1 MSAVVARHSWSTPGG
16 AELVCA
22 STAVAFDTMGISPT
36 LSGVFKFNPAKYKEW
51 FGIDLGKY
59 PIVTLPIESGFIGSG
74 LLREF
79 LVWQLARK
87 ALKKSK
93 ASLLFIDGP
102 MYKPL
107 ATRKRKYKIVE
118 YIHFPQEVVIMPE
131 IKGTDFAY
139 GEDLHVRRYS
149 IFPSDLYWKIYRW
162 GSYALSRGNP
172 FYAADLVLANSK
184 WTADVVRFVY
194 GESPIVLNPPI
205 APNVEV
211 VDFPKPFEERK
222 PAIVMVGRFSPE
234 KRYGWVVGEL
244 MPRLIKEVPE
254 VRVYIFGGLSS
265 LANTRAYYEEVKR
278 IAEKRGV
285 SRHLVLVTNA
295 PRVEINNAMDRS
307 RVFLHA
313 TINEHW
319 GIAVAE
325 AMARGLPTVVHKSG
339 GAWTDLTR
347 GGIVGVGYDSVEEAV
362 EHLVKLITDPK
373 TWRHYSQKSLERA
386 RELTLHHYITN
397 LTQLLKKSNI
407 I

>member
-1 MSAVVARHSWSTPGG
+1 MSAVVAHRSWGDIGG
-16 AELVCA
+16 SELVSA
-22 STAVAFDTMGISPT
+22 SAAVALDAMGISPT

-51 FGIDLGKY
+51 YGIDLEKY
-59 PIVTLPIESGFIGSG
+59 PIVTLPIESGFKGSG
-74 LLREF
+74 LLGSF
-79 LVWQLARK
+79 LIWLPARK

-93 ASLLFIDGP
+93 ALLLFIDGP
-102 MYKPL
+102 AYKPL

-118 YIHFPQEVVIMPE
+118 YIHFPHEAVI
-131 IKGTDFAY
+131 DFAY
-139 GEDLHVRRYS
+139 GEDPYVRRYS
-149 IFPSDLYWKIYRW
+149 INLYWKIYRW
-162 GSYALSRGNP
+162 GFYTLSRGNP
-172 FYAADLVLANSK
+172 FQAADLVLANSK
-184 WTADVVRFVY
+184 WTAGVVKSVY

-211 VDFPKPFEERK
+211 VDSPKPFEERK
-222 PAIVMVGRFSPE
+222 PAIIMVGRFSPE
-234 KRYGWVVGEL
+234 KKYGWVVGEL

-254 VRVYIFGGLSS
+254 VSVYIYGGSS
-265 LANTRAYYEEVKR
+265 SAISRAYYEEVKM

>member
-1 MSAVVARHSWSTPGG
+1 MPAVVAHRSWDAVGG

-22 STAVAFDTMGISPT
+22 STAVALDAMGISPT

-51 FGIDLGKY
+51 FGIDLEKY
-59 PIVTLPIESGFIGSG
+59 PIVTLPIESGFIVSAPLGS
-74 LLREF
+74 F
-79 LVWQLARK
+79 LMWLPARK

-107 ATRKRKYKIVE
+107 ATQKRKYKIVE
-118 YIHFPQEVVIMPE
+118 YIHFPREAVI
-131 IKGTDFAY
+131 DFAFN
-139 GEDLHVRRYS
+139 EDPYVRLYS
-149 IFPSDLYWKIYRW
+149 INLYWKIYRRV
-162 GSYALSRGNP
+162 SYTLSRGNP
-172 FYAADLVLANSK
+172 FQAADLVLTNSK
-184 WTADVVRFVY
+184 WTADVVKSVY

-211 VDFPKPFEERK
+211 VDSPKPFEERK

-234 KRYGWVVGEL
+234 KKYGWVVGEL

-254 VRVYIFGGLSS
+254 VRVYIYGGLSS
-265 LANTRAYYEEVKR
+265 AISRAYYEEVKM

-339 GAWTDLTR
+339 GAWTDLTK
-347 GGIVGVGYDSVEEAV
+347 GGTVGVGYDSVEEAV

-397 LTQLLKKSNI
+397 LTQLLKKFSI

>member
-1 MSAVVARHSWSTPGG
+1 
-16 AELVCA
+16 
-22 STAVAFDTMGISPT
+22 
-36 LSGVFKFNPAKYKEW
+36 
-51 FGIDLGKY
+51 
-59 PIVTLPIESGFIGSG
+59 
-74 LLREF
+74 
-79 LVWQLARK
+79 
-87 ALKKSK
+87 
-93 ASLLFIDGP
+93 

-118 YIHFPQEVVIMPE
+118 YIHFPYEAVI
-131 IKGTDFAY
+131 DFAHI
-139 GEDLHVRRYS
+139 EDPYVRRYS
-149 IFPSDLYWKIYRW
+149 TFPLDLYRKIYRW
-162 GSYALSRGNP
+162 VSYTLSRGNP
-172 FYAADLVLANSK
+172 FYAADLVLTNSK
-184 WTADVVRFVY
+184 WTAGVVKSVY

-211 VDFPKPFEERK
+211 VDSPKPFEERK

-254 VRVYIFGGLSS
+254 VRVYIYGGSS
-265 LANTRAYYEEVKR
+265 SAISRAYYEEVKM

-295 PRVEINNAMDRS
+295 PRVEIDNAMDRS

-313 TINEHW
+313 AINEHW

-339 GAWTDLTR
+339 GAWTDLTK
-347 GGIVGVGYDSVEEAV
+347 GGTIGVGYDSVEEAV

-373 TWRHYSQKSLERA
+373 TWRHYSQKSIERA

-397 LTQLLKKSNI
+397 LTQQLKKSNI

>member
-1 MSAVVARHSWSTPGG
+1 MPAVVAHHSWSLMGG
-16 AELVCA
+16 GELVCA
-22 STAVAFDTMGISPT
+22 STAVALDAMGISPT
-36 LSGVFKFNPAKYKEW
+36 LSGVFKFNPAKYKEL
-51 FGIDLGKY
+51 FGIDLKKY

-74 LLREF
+74 LLETF
-79 LVWQLARK
+79 LIWQPARK

-107 ATRKRKYKIVE
+107 STQKRKYKIIE
-118 YIHFPQEVVIMPE
+118 YIHFPYEAVFKPE

-139 GEDLHVRRYS
+139 GEDPYFRRYS
-149 IFPSDLYWKIYRW
+149 ILSLNLYWKIYRW
-162 GSYALSRGNP
+162 GFYTLSRGNP
-172 FYAADLVLANSK
+172 FQAADLVLTNSK
-184 WTADVVRFVY
+184 WTADVVKSVY

-211 VDFPKPFEERK
+211 VDSPKPFEERK

-254 VRVYIFGGLSS
+254 VRTYVFGSS
-265 LANTRAYYEEVKR
+265 SSAISRAYYEEVKR

-313 TINEHW
+313 AINEHW

-347 GGIVGVGYDSVEEAV
+347 GGIMGMGYDSVEEAV
-362 EHLVKLITDPK
+362 EHILKLITDPK

-386 RELTLHHYITN
+386 RELTLHYYIID
-397 LTQLLKKSNI
+397 LIQLLKKSNI

>member
-1 MSAVVARHSWSTPGG
+1 MLAVVAHHSWSTPGG
-16 AELVCA
+16 GELVCA
-22 STAVAFDTMGISPT
+22 STVVALDAMGISPT

-51 FGIDLGKY
+51 FGIDLEKY

-74 LLREF
+74 LLRD
-79 LVWQLARK
+79 LLMWLPARK

-102 MYKPL
+102 AYKPL

-118 YIHFPQEVVIMPE
+118 YIHFPYEAVI
-131 IKGTDFAY
+131 DFAHI
-139 GEDLHVRRYS
+139 EDPHVRLYS
-149 IFPSDLYWKIYRW
+149 IFPLDLYWKIYRW
-162 GSYALSRGNP
+162 GFYTLSRGNP

-184 WTADVVRFVY
+184 WTAGVVKSVY

-211 VDFPKPFEERK
+211 VDSPKPFEERK
-222 PAIVMVGRFSPE
+222 PAIVMIGRFSHE
-234 KRYGWVVGEL
+234 KKYGWVVGEL

-254 VRVYIFGGLSS
+254 VRVYIYGGLSS
-265 LANTRAYYEEVKR
+265 RAYYEEVKM

-347 GGIVGVGYDSVEEAV
+347 GGTVGVGYESVEEAV
-362 EHLVKLITDPK
+362 EHLLKLITDPK

-397 LTQLLKKSNI
+397 LTQQLKKSNI